1 MYNTTMKLLKLERCK
16 SQSIDVR
23 LSLAKKNL
31 SALIILVAIM
41 VFAQDIDGTVTTQPI
56 IKNMMTPKVGSRT
69 RLQIDA
75 VVLSVIVMINVVL
88 SIQEN

>member
-1 MYNTTMKLLKLERCK
+1 
-16 SQSIDVR
+16 
-23 LSLAKKNL
+23 
-31 SALIILVAIM
+31 M

-56 IKNMMTPKVGSRT
+56 IKNMTTPKVGSRT